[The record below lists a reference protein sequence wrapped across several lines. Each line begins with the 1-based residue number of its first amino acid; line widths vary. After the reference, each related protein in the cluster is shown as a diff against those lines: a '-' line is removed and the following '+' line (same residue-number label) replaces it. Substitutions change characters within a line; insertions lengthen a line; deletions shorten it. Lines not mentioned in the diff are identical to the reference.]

1 MISPWEHWFSNF
13 GVCQNELWCLFP
25 MQIHKMASWK
35 LSLIEWGM
43 VGILHF
49 KETSQ
54 LDLVPTL
61 GRSLGEEK
69 GYPLQ
74 DSGLENSIDCI
85 VHGVT
90 KNLA

>member
-1 MISPWEHWFSNF
+1 
-13 GVCQNELWCLFP
+13 

-54 LDLVPTL
+54 LDLVPAL

-69 GYPLQ
+69 GYPLHY
-74 DSGLENSIDCI
+74 SGVEVSIDCI
-85 VHGVT
+85 VLGVT